1 MNKQN
6 EKTNYITE
14 LVKEI
19 FEKINEAKSINDLK
33 GIEEYESLSK
43 YKMDYKNYPR
53 IEFAIT
59 EKEINSLFPRDNL
72 DELTIIP
79 ETPLEKLL
87 YAVIWKNGDLKKIKH
102 IVHGIKNN
110 SKEDEEK
117 ETGIVFNQFGKYL
130 ANRSSQPIIDQHVLR
145 AFNYFKHN
153 NIEKSDKIY
162 TIKKSHYPL
171 IKEYKTWIEGIV
183 GNKHKITEE
192 KEISDLYYLID
203 RILFA
208 LGKKIKNELIK

>member
-1 MNKQN
+1 MIKQN
-6 EKTNYITE
+6 EQTGPITK

-19 FEKINEAKSINDLK
+19 FEKINEAKTINDLK

-59 EKEINSLFPRDNL
+59 EKEINSLFPRNNL

-110 SKEDEEK
+110 STEDEEK

-145 AFNYFKHN
+145 AFNYWTHIDN
-153 NIEKSDKIY
+153 SEKA
-162 TIKKSHYPL
+162 
-171 IKEYKTWIEGIV
+171 E
-183 GNKHKITEE
+183 KITTIN
-192 KEISDLYYLID
+192 KKHLNLINDYKNWIKGLIANNDLNKMDNSESLYLVD

-208 LGKKIKNELIK
+208 LGKKIKNELNK

>member
-6 EKTNYITE
+6 EKTKYITE

-19 FEKINEAKSINDLK
+19 FEKINEAKTINDLK
-33 GIEEYESLSK
+33 GIEEYKSLSK

-59 EKEINSLFPRDNL
+59 EKEINSLFPKDNL

-102 IVHGIKNN
+102 IVHGIKNHTN
-110 SKEDEEK
+110 DDDEK

-130 ANRSSQPIIDQHVLR
+130 VDRKSQPIIDQHVLR
-145 AFNYFKHN
+145 SFNYWTHIDN
-153 NIEKSDKIY
+153 PEKAEKI
-162 TIKKSHYPL
+162 TSINKTHKQL
-171 IKEYKTWIEGIV
+171 IKDYKNWIKGLIANNDL
-183 GNKHKITEE
+183 NKMDNPEF
-192 KEISDLYYLID
+192 LYLLD

-208 LGKKIKNELIK
+208 LGKKIKNELNK